1 MNYWIGVVSHA
12 HVQRGVAGGFVQIN
26 HGKLALLRKMKAGD
40 GLVFYSPRQSHPKGA
55 PLQAFTAI
63 RFIRSGEPYP
73 YDMAAEGVADFVPW
87 RLDVDFLPSHIALI
101 RPLVDQ
107 LEFIRSTSHWGA
119 ALRFGHVKISHSDFS
134 RIADAMQMQGS
145 RPMARP

>member
-12 HVQRGVAGGFVQIN
+12 HVQRGVAGGFAQIN
-26 HGKLALLRKMKAGD
+26 HGKLAPLRKMKAGD

-63 RFIRSGEPYP
+63 GFIRSGEPYA
-73 YDMAAEGVADFVPW
+73 YDMSAEGVADFVPW
-87 RLDVDFLPSHIALI
+87 RLDVDFVPSQIALI

-107 LEFIRSTSHWGA
+107 LEFIRNTSHWGS
-119 ALRFGHVKISHSDFS
+119 ALRFGHLKIDNADFV
-134 RIADAMQMQGS
+134 RIADAMQVQAS
-145 RPMARP
+145 RHMARP

>member
-1 MNYWIGVVSHA
+1 MNYWIGVVSHE

-26 HGKLALLRKMKAGD
+26 HGKLAPLRKMKAGD

-63 RFIRSGEPYP
+63 GFIHSGEPYP
-73 YDMAAEGVADFVPW
+73 YDMSAEGVADFVPW
-87 RLDVDFLPSHIALI
+87 RLDVDFAHAQIAFI

-119 ALRFGHVKISHSDFS
+119 ALRLGHLKIGRADFS
-134 RIADAMQMQGS
+134 RIADAMHMQGS
-145 RPMARP
+145 RQIARS

>member
-1 MNYWIGVVSHA
+1 M
-12 HVQRGVAGGFVQIN
+12 
-26 HGKLALLRKMKAGD
+26 
-40 GLVFYSPRQSHPKGA
+40 A

-63 RFIRSGEPYP
+63 GFIRSGEPYP
-73 YDMAAEGVADFVPW
+73 YDMSAEGVADFVPW
-87 RLDVDFLPSHIALI
+87 RLDVDFLPSQITLI

-119 ALRFGHVKISHSDFS
+119 ALRFGHLKIGNADFS

-145 RPMARP
+145 RHVARP

>member
-26 HGKLALLRKMKAGD
+26 HGKLAPLRKMKAGD
-40 GLVFYSPRQSHPKGA
+40 GFVFYSPRQSHPKGA

-63 RFIRSGEPYP
+63 GFIRSGEPYP
-73 YDMAAEGVADFVPW
+73 YDMSAEGVADFVPL

-134 RIADAMQMQGS
+134 RISDAMQMQGS
-145 RPMARP
+145 GPMARP